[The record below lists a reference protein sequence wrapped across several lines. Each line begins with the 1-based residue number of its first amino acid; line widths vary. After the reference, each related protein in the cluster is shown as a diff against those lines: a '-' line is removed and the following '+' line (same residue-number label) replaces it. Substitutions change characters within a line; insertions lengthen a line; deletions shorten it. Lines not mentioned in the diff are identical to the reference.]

1 MLAIYICGGFA
12 LALIIWIVY
21 THNVVV
27 RARTK
32 VLEAY
37 SGIDVQ
43 LKLRRDLVPNLVQTV
58 SGFARHERTTLS
70 LVTQARSRAVA
81 AQTPEQMDIAEQ
93 RLAGYLRGLLVVAEG
108 YPELRASQNFI
119 ALMSELAEIE
129 NEIQASR
136 SLYNQNVRVLNSYTQ
151 SFPASLVA
159 GRMRDA
165 EFPFLGFAG
174 VGDDVARLLG
184 EGFAA

>member
-21 THNVVV
+21 THNLVV

-58 SGFARHERTTLS
+58 SGYARHERTTLS

-81 AQTPEQMDIAEQ
+81 AQTPEQMDIAAYPTGME
-93 RLAGYLRGLLVVAEG
+93 LLSSGGTFVDSRGTSATGISVRPTGNFPLSIASKRI
-108 YPELRASQNFI
+108 RAAACPIS
-119 ALMSELAEIE
+119 S
-129 NEIQASR
+129 
-136 SLYNQNVRVLNSYTQ
+136 
-151 SFPASLVA
+151 
-159 GRMRDA
+159 
-165 EFPFLGFAG
+165 
-174 VGDDVARLLG
+174 VG
-184 EGFAA
+184 